1 MGKTAQIS
9 KEKRQSAI
17 TLRNEGQ
24 SLRKIARTLQLSVT
38 AVAKTV
44 KQFEQT
50 GTLEDR
56 KRSGRPRVTSKSDNK
71 FIRVTSLRN
80 RRLTAPEIQ
89 AQLNATRSTDVSTST
104 VQRRLRDAG
113 LKGRIAAKKP
123 LLRVINRKKRLAWA
137 KKHRNWTS
145 EEWKSVLWTDESKF
159 EIFGSNRRVFVR
171 RREGER
177 MRSTCV
183 VPTIKHGGGSVMV
196 WGCFAGE
203 RVGDLYHVHGI
214 LNQHGYHSMAYCR
227 DTPFHQVY
235 GWLGDPSFSNKTT
248 TPNIHQICAR
258 TI

>member
-44 KQFEQT
+44 KRFEQT
-50 GTLEDR
+50 GTHEDR
-56 KRSGRPRVTSKSDNK
+56 KRSGRPRVTSKSENK

-123 LLRVINRKKRLAWA
+123 LLRIINTEEEKTCLAQKKTETGHLRSGS
-137 KKHRNWTS
+137 HSYGRTS
-145 EEWKSVLWTDESKF
+145 PNSKYLDQTA
-159 EIFGSNRRVFVR
+159 E
-171 RREGER
+171 
-177 MRSTCV
+177 C
-183 VPTIKHGGGSVMV
+183 
-196 WGCFAGE
+196 
-203 RVGDLYHVHGI
+203 L
-214 LNQHGYHSMAYCR
+214 
-227 DTPFHQVY
+227 
-235 GWLGDPSFSNKTT
+235 
-248 TPNIHQICAR
+248 
-258 TI
+258 